1 MKKTEKMN
9 RWIQNA
15 EEKIFNVLLWFE
27 FFFWKSNENETIRCL
42 FVCLQSDEM
51 KWNNIFVLLFK
62 SDRFFVSLSGK
73 RKIFIIHLDNLTNN
87 RTKIKFESRWRR
99 KRKII
104 ETGNIKTILEHESQ
118 NKQTDKKSRKSR
130 NVHRSIN
137 RNDHLMFQKQQQ
149 LNPEN
154 KQQKKTFFQKWMEPK
169 MNSKRKKIL
178 KLSICLSGII

>member
-9 RWIQNA
+9 VWIERKRKDFQCF
-15 EEKIFNVLLWFE
+15 IMIWI
-27 FFFWKSNENETIRCL
+27 FFWNQMKTKQ
-42 FVCLQSDEM
+42 FVVCLSVCSLM
-51 KWNNIFVLLFK
+51 KWNEIIFFLFFK

-137 RNDHLMFQKQQQ
+137 RNDHLMFQKQ
-149 LNPEN
+149 
-154 KQQKKTFFQKWMEPK
+154 
-169 MNSKRKKIL
+169 
-178 KLSICLSGII
+178 